1 MTRGLSDIVL
11 IADSD
16 VQRAERMAAACAER
30 SIHVEVASH
39 GARALEIALAEL
51 PVAIVAQLDLPLIEG
66 TRLAEILRANPR
78 TRAIGILF
86 ISDERQPAP
95 GTTTAGRVIPGSSDP
110 DTIVHFVEA
119 LLLKRRPRRKGEP
132 AAEPLGGIEGE
143 LAQLALAELLELFH
157 VNRKTGRILLERGPV
172 RRREAG
178 ELVLREG
185 EVVHAAT
192 GRVEGEKALYRLFG
206 WDRGR
211 FRFIPDE
218 TEAPR
223 TVERPTRALLREG
236 RRQAAEWDRL
246 IEELPPQHTRV
257 SLVVSRGEL
266 PNVLHPLTQEVL
278 LVLEMTDRVE
288 EVLDR
293 CGFPD
298 YQVLR
303 TLTTLLR
310 RGLIELRHD
319 GGDEAPRVGPAVL
332 APAFTTRLREHI
344 ERQRRGLDAKVLVIA
359 SAAEAGHALSALIG
373 RLPGADPPPRAV
385 GARAIEALGRL
396 VVEEDA
402 AIEWITAP
410 GSRRFSA
417 VWPLA
422 AHGAL
427 AGVFVHAGPPDAAV
441 EALRPALDG
450 MRALPRVRTL
460 HAVLADKPSEASPSA
475 AVCERL
481 SLFDERSVVEIPL
494 GAPERADEALRELLR
509 RVLA

>member
-1 MTRGLSDIVL
+1 MTRGLSDSVL

-16 VQRAERMAAACAER
+16 VQRAERMAAACSAR
-30 SIHVEVASH
+30 GIHVEIASH

-86 ISDERQPAP
+86 ISDASQPAP
-95 GTTTAGRVIPGSSDP
+95 GAATAGRVIPGSADP

-132 AAEPLGGIEGE
+132 VGEPLGGIEGE

-157 VNRKTGRILLERGPV
+157 VNRKTGRIVLERGPV

-178 ELVLREG
+178 QVVLRDG
-185 EVVHAAT
+185 EVAHADT

-211 FRFIPDE
+211 FRFVPDDSDGPD
-218 TEAPR
+218 TIS
-223 TVERPTRALLREG
+223 RPTRALLREG
-236 RRQAAEWDRL
+236 RRQASEWDRL
-246 IEELPPQHTRV
+246 VEELPPQNTRV
-257 SLVVSRGEL
+257 SLVISRGEL

-293 CGFPD
+293 CAFPD

-310 RGLIELRHD
+310 RGLIQLRHD

-332 APAFTTRLREHI
+332 APALTTRLREHI
-344 ERQRRGLDAKVLVIA
+344 ERQRRGLDAKVLVIG
-359 SAAEAGHALSALIG
+359 SGAEAGPTLSALVA
-373 RLPGADPPPRAV
+373 RLPGADPAPRAV

-396 VVEEDA
+396 VVEDDT
-402 AIEWITAP
+402 AIEWIAVP
-410 GSRRFSA
+410 GARRFSA

-427 AGVFVHAGPPDAAV
+427 AVVFVHAGPLDAAV
-441 EALRPALDG
+441 EAVRPALEG
-450 MRALPRVRTL
+450 MRALPRVRLL
-460 HAVLADKPSEASPSA
+460 HAILADKPGEGSA
-475 AVCERL
+475 GTLCESL

>member
-1 MTRGLSDIVL
+1 MTRGLSDCVL

-16 VQRAERMAAACAER
+16 VQRAERMAAACSAR
-30 SIHVEVASH
+30 GIHVEIASH

-86 ISDERQPAP
+86 IADERQLAP
-95 GTTTAGRVIPGSSDP
+95 GTTAAGRVIPGSADP

-132 AAEPLGGIEGE
+132 AEPLGGIEGE
-143 LAQLALAELLELFH
+143 LAQLALAELVELFH

-172 RRREAG
+172 RRREM
-178 ELVLREG
+178 G
-185 EVVHAAT
+185 EVVLHDGEVAHAAT
-192 GRVEGEKALYRLFG
+192 GQVEGEKALYRLFG

-211 FRFIPDE
+211 FRFVPN
-218 TEAPR
+218 EAPGPK

-246 IEELPPQHTRV
+246 VEELPPQHTRV
-257 SLVVSRGEL
+257 SLVVSRGDL

-310 RGLIELRHD
+310 RGLIQLRHD
-319 GGDEAPRVGPAVL
+319 SGDEAPRVGPAVL

-344 ERQRRGLDAKVLVIA
+344 DRQRPGLDAKVLA
-359 SAAEAGHALSALIG
+359 MACAAEAGHTLSALIG
-373 RLPGADPPPRAV
+373 RLPGADPPRRTT
-385 GARAIEALGRL
+385 GARAIETLGRL

-402 AIEWITAP
+402 AIEWIAAP
-410 GSRRFSA
+410 AARRFSA
-417 VWPLA
+417 IWPLA

-427 AGVFVHAGPPDAAV
+427 AVVFVHAGDLDTSV
-441 EALRPALDG
+441 QTLRPAIEG
-450 MRALPRVRTL
+450 MRAVPRIRTL
-460 HAVLADKPSEASPSA
+460 HALLADKPAEPA
-475 AVCERL
+475 AGALCESL
-481 SLFDERSVVEIPL
+481 SLFDERSVVEVPI

>member
-1 MTRGLSDIVL
+1 MRRGLSDSVL
-11 IADSD
+11 VADSD
-16 VQRAERMAAACAER
+16 VERAQRMAAACHER
-30 SIHVEVASH
+30 GIHVEIASH

-86 ISDERQPAP
+86 ISDASAPAP
-95 GTTTAGRVIPGSSDP
+95 GSAAAGRVIPGSADP

-132 AAEPLGGIEGE
+132 AEPLGGIEGE
-143 LAQLALAELLELFH
+143 LSQLALAELLELFH
-157 VNRKTGRILLERGPV
+157 VNRKTGRIVLERGPA
-172 RRREAG
+172 RRREG
-178 ELVLREG
+178 GQVVLRDG
-185 EVVHAAT
+185 EVVHAVT
-192 GRVEGEKALYRLFG
+192 GKVEGEKALYRLFG
-206 WDRGR
+206 WDRGH
-211 FRFIPDE
+211 FCFVPD
-218 TEAPR
+218 AAAAGPHS
-223 TVERPTRALLREG
+223 VERPTRALLREG

-257 SLVVSRGEL
+257 SLVVSRSEL

-293 CGFPD
+293 CSFPD

-319 GGDEAPRVGPAVL
+319 GADEAPRVGPAVL
-332 APAFTTRLREHI
+332 PPAFTTRLREHI
-344 ERQRRGLDAKVLVIA
+344 DRQRRGLDAKVLVIA
-359 SAAEAGHALSALIG
+359 CGAEAGHGLSALIG
-373 RLPGADPPPRAV
+373 RLPGADPAPRAI
-385 GARAIEALGRL
+385 GTRAVETLGRL

-402 AIEWITAP
+402 AIEWIAAP
-410 GSRRFSA
+410 PSRPFA
-417 VWPLA
+417 AIWPLA

-427 AGVFVHAGPPDAAV
+427 AVVFVHGGALESSVA
-441 EALRPALDG
+441 ALRPAIDG
-450 MRALPRVRTL
+450 MRALPRIRTL
-460 HAVLADKPSEASPSA
+460 HALLADKPADASA
-475 AVCERL
+475 GALCESL
-481 SLFDERSVVEIPL
+481 SLFDDRSVVEIPL
-494 GAPERADEALRELLR
+494 GAPERADQALRELLR

>member
-1 MTRGLSDIVL
+1 MTRGLSDSVL

-16 VQRAERMAAACAER
+16 VQRAERMAAACTAR
-30 SIHVEVASH
+30 GIRVEIASH

-86 ISDERQPAP
+86 ISDARQPAP
-95 GTTTAGRVIPGSSDP
+95 GTTTAGRVIPGSADP

-119 LLLKRRPRRKGEP
+119 LLLKRRPRRRGEP

-143 LAQLALAELLELFH
+143 LSQLALAELVELFH
-157 VNRKTGRILLERGPV
+157 VNRKTGRIVLERGPV
-172 RRREAG
+172 RRRES
-178 ELVLREG
+178 G
-185 EVVHAAT
+185 EVVLRDGEVAHAAT

-211 FRFIPDE
+211 FRFVPDE
-218 TEAPR
+218 GGDAPD
-223 TVERPTRALLREG
+223 TVARPTRALLREG
-236 RRQAAEWDRL
+236 RRQVSEWDRL

-293 CGFPD
+293 CAFPD

-344 ERQRRGLDAKVLVIA
+344 ERQRRGLDAKVLVIG
-359 SAAEAGHALSALIG
+359 SGTEACHTLSALVA
-373 RLPGADPPPRAV
+373 RLPGADPAPRTV
-385 GARAIEALGRL
+385 GAHAIETLGRL
-396 VVEEDA
+396 VVEEDS
-402 AIEWITAP
+402 AIEWIAAP

-427 AGVFVHAGPPDAAV
+427 AVVFVHAGAPEAAV
-441 EALRPALDG
+441 EALRPVLDG
-450 MRALPRVRTL
+450 MRALPRVRML
-460 HAVLADKPSEASPSA
+460 HAVLADKPGESPASA
-475 AVCERL
+475 LCESL